1 MKSNGF
7 KRLGS
12 YLKKYKLALF
22 FVFLFAVVSTLF
34 SVAAPTVMGKI
45 TTALY
50 DGATTG
56 EFDWTLIRL
65 LLVGLVM
72 LHLIAQL
79 FAFLQHFGMSKVTAK
94 VMQSLREDIDRKMH
108 RTKLNYY
115 DTRTN
120 GEILSVI
127 TNDVD
132 SVNNAISN
140 NLTQIV
146 TQVITAVGILLM
158 MLRIH
163 PWLALIAVVMV
174 PIALLSAK
182 GVMSSSAKHYG
193 KQQELL
199 GELNGYI
206 EEMYHTQSVV
216 QAFNY
221 QDRANRGFDE
231 LNEAL
236 QKSAQ
241 SAETASGTIGP
252 LTSLV
257 NNAGYVLI
265 AILGCMNVL
274 SGRMLVGDVQAV
286 LQYTKQFSQPFT
298 SIAGMAGSLGAASAA
313 IKRIFDLLD
322 AEEEI
327 ADPEQGKLPTGPAG
341 AVEFKH
347 VAFGYTP
354 DKKLMNDVN
363 ISVKPGQK
371 VAIVGPTGAGKTTLI
386 NLLMRFY
393 EIDGG
398 EITVGGVNT
407 RDMTRN
413 ELRKHFGMVLQ
424 DTWLFEGTIRDNL
437 AYSHDELTDEEIL
450 SAARSAS
457 ADSFIRTLPGG
468 YDMVLPRARRTS
480 LRASVS
486 C

>member
-7 KRLGS
+7 KRMGS

-22 FVFLFAVVSTLF
+22 FVFLFTVVSTLF

-56 EFDWTLIRL
+56 EFDWRLIAML
-65 LLVGLVM
+65 LFGLVM
-72 LHLIAQL
+72 LYLIAQL
-79 FAFLQHFGMSKVTAK
+79 FAFLQHFGMPRVAAR

-132 SVNNAISN
+132 NVNNAISN

-206 EEMYHTQSVV
+206 EEMYHSQSVV
-216 QAFNY
+216 QAFN
-221 QDRANRGFDE
+221 
-231 LNEAL
+231 
-236 QKSAQ
+236 
-241 SAETASGTIGP
+241 
-252 LTSLV
+252 
-257 NNAGYVLI
+257 
-265 AILGCMNVL
+265 
-274 SGRMLVGDVQAV
+274 
-286 LQYTKQFSQPFT
+286 
-298 SIAGMAGSLGAASAA
+298 
-313 IKRIFDLLD
+313 
-322 AEEEI
+322 
-327 ADPEQGKLPTGPAG
+327 
-341 AVEFKH
+341 
-347 VAFGYTP
+347 
-354 DKKLMNDVN
+354 
-363 ISVKPGQK
+363 
-371 VAIVGPTGAGKTTLI
+371 
-386 NLLMRFY
+386 
-393 EIDGG
+393 
-398 EITVGGVNT
+398 
-407 RDMTRN
+407 
-413 ELRKHFGMVLQ
+413 
-424 DTWLFEGTIRDNL
+424 
-437 AYSHDELTDEEIL
+437 
-450 SAARSAS
+450 
-457 ADSFIRTLPGG
+457 
-468 YDMVLPRARRTS
+468 
-480 LRASVS
+480 
-486 C
+486 